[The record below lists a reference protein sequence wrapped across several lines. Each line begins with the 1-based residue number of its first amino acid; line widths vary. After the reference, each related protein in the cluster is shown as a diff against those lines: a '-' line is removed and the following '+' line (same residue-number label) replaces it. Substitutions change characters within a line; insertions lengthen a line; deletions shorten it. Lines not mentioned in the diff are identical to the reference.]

1 MNRVSK
7 IFVATLVAV
16 LAIVVP
22 AQASATSL
30 ADSADCFA
38 PVPVQ
43 PTTWSGIKAMY
54 SSPATAAA
62 WNTRL
67 RTKSAPAFS
76 VTIVASSD
84 EHVDLVPED
93 SILNA
98 IRQLI
103 TTRMIAMMRAL
114 NPRYWLMMGDMTEKG
129 SQEEFDILATLVEF
143 LRSIIRANPGNH
155 EGFNPEGLAA
165 YRLFVLG
172 TPYGS
177 TYGDAY
183 RFDDPEIGM
192 RFIAGSA
199 SYVEAG
205 NEGYLAWLE
214 EQLRSAPEGYF
225 VSYQQHHPPFSQ
237 AKRGGFQAKALDR
250 LVPLLNRYR
259 VDLVLCGHSHA
270 FEAYQTGM
278 PADVNE
284 CPPLFIVTGGGG
296 MEISPKG
303 PGDVQFMDT
312 QVYEERHHFI
322 KMEVT
327 QTSLHLQA
335 ITVESPTGPGGQILF
350 ERTLTRRGCLD
361 RSQL

>member
-1 MNRVSK
+1 MNRVSNR
-7 IFVATLVAV
+7 FVAALVVILTIFAPTMAH
-16 LAIVVP
+16 AI
-22 AQASATSL
+22 SM
-30 ADSADCFA
+30 ADSVDCFS
-38 PVPVQ
+38 PVPVRA
-43 PTTWSGIKAMY
+43 TTWSNIKAMY
-54 SSPATAAA
+54 SSPAATSA
-62 WNTRL
+62 WNARL
-67 RTKSAPAFS
+67 TAKSAPAFS

-84 EHVDLVPED
+84 EHVDCVPENAV
-93 SILNA
+93 LNA
-98 IRQLI
+98 VHRLI
-103 TTRMIAMMRAL
+103 TTLMVKVMELL
-114 NPRYWLMMGDMTEKG
+114 NPRYWLMCGDMTEKG
-129 SQEEFDILATLVEF
+129 TQEEFDSLAVLVAP

-165 YRLFVLG
+165 YRSFVLG
-172 TPYGS
+172 TPSSS

-183 RFDDPEIGM
+183 RFDDPEIGF
-192 RFIAGSA
+192 RFIAGSS
-199 SYVEAG
+199 SYVG
-205 NEGYLAWLE
+205 NDNDGYFDWLE

-303 PGDVQFMDT
+303 PGNVLFMDT

-327 QTSLHLQA
+327 QSALHLQA
-335 ITVESPTGPGGQILF
+335 ITVESPTGPGGQIIF
-350 ERTLTRRGCLD
+350 DRTLTRRGCLD
-361 RSQL
+361 RSQF